1 MEQPALYKWS
11 KRTILGAGFKQ
22 QMGDLTTLI
31 KVDIK
36 IAPMLGGRLGQIK
49 SQVFSMQFL
58 VL

>member
-1 MEQPALYKWS
+1 MQEPALYKWS

-22 QMGDLTTLI
+22 QMGDLTTFI

-49 SQVFSMQFL
+49 I
-58 VL
+58 